1 MAESSARHD
10 GLDRLK
16 AGVTLLVVFHHTSIT
31 YGGSGGW
38 FYRELPTNDAPSSLL
53 LTIFCAINQAWFMG
67 LFFLIAGYFTPGSLA
82 RKTAVGF
89 VRDRLLRLGLPLVA
103 FGLLLGP
110 LTIAMV
116 QGVTRGRSIAEVYAG
131 LWARGHFETGP
142 LWFAQALLIFGAVAL
157 LWHRLRPTSPRATPF
172 PSNRTLL
179 LAALACGAVAFT
191 LRLWWS
197 VGMNVW
203 GLQLGYF
210 ASYVI
215 LFAAGCMAARR
226 GWLEQMAHAPVPEQV
241 RLWRRIAWCALP
253 VLALPIVLGKLVPAL
268 TGNPMGGLSLP
279 ALLYAFWEPFVAWGV
294 VLTLLLRA
302 VRPGAPASSAL
313 WQKLS
318 RRAYAIYVMH
328 PLPVVAVALAWRE
341 VQAPALLKFAVT
353 GSVACVLCYVIAG
366 ALLRVPAIRR
376 VL

>member
-1 MAESSARHD
+1 MAETIDRHA

-38 FYRELPTNDAPSSLL
+38 FYRELPTNDAPASLL
-53 LTIFCAINQAWFMG
+53 LTLFCAVNQAWFMG
-67 LFFLIAGYFTPGSLA
+67 LFFLVAGYFTPGSLE
-82 RKTAVGF
+82 RKSALGF
-89 VRDRLLRLGLPLVA
+89 VRDRLLRLGLPLLV

-110 LTIAMV
+110 LTIALV
-116 QGVTRGRSIAEVYAG
+116 QGVTRGRSLADVYSG

-157 LWHRLRPTSPRATPF
+157 LWHRLRPAVPRTTPF
-172 PSNRTLL
+172 PSNRALL

-191 LRLWWS
+191 LRLWWP
-197 VGMNVW
+197 VGVNVW

-215 LFAAGCMAARR
+215 LFAAGCMAAQR
-226 GWLEQMAHAPVPEQV
+226 GWLEQMAQPPVPAQV
-241 RLWRRIAWCALP
+241 RLWRRIAWFTLP
-253 VLALPIVLGKLVPAL
+253 VLALPMLLGKLLPAL
-268 TGNPMGGLSLP
+268 AGNPMGGFSVP
-279 ALLYAFWEPFVAWGV
+279 ALLYAFWEPFIAWGV
-294 VLTLLLRA
+294 ILTLLLRA
-302 VRPGAPASSAL
+302 VRPGAPASSL
-313 WQKLS
+313 FWQKLA
-318 RRAYAIYVMH
+318 RRAYAIYVIH

-341 VQAPALLKFAVT
+341 VPAPALLKFAVT
-353 GSVACVLCYVIAG
+353 GSLACVLCYLIAG
-366 ALLRVPAIRR
+366 ALLRVPALRR